1 MFSNQGLFWAT
12 MAFPWLP
19 YNFFFGSMVPL
30 KIVEFQLQQIEKQKK
45 KQKSFYINCWLQ
57 KCYCLI
63 FCFSIL
69 F

>member
-30 KIVEFQLQQIEKQKK
+30 KIVEFQLQQIEKQKNK
-45 KQKSFYINCWLQ
+45 KTF
-57 KCYCLI
+57 
-63 FCFSIL
+63 IL
-69 F
+69 TADYKNAIV